1 MAVYYIRIYSRS
13 AALKDLK
20 DGLLDIPT
28 SSDVVGLLLTLHSL
42 RGQNHEDGVLVQ
54 EVANQNTAYFIV
66 VPLFLLRP
74 VLALGL
80 VKLSHNSQTF
90 LVSVMSELVLE
101 QTLIE
106 VVSLET
112 VFSGMGEI
120 LEEFLG
126 DGA

>member
-20 DGLLDIPT
+20 DGLFDVPT
-28 SSDVVGLLLTLHSL
+28 STDVVGLLLTLHSL
-42 RGQNHEDGVLVQ
+42 GGQNHEDGVLVQ
-54 EVANQNTAYFIV
+54 EVANQNAAYFIV

-80 VKLSHNSQTF
+80 VKLSHKSQTF

-112 VFSGMGEI
+112 VFSGMREL
-120 LEEFLG
+120 LEELLG
-126 DGA
+126 DDA